1 MTKPRS
7 KEGFPAA
14 NSLLFVYGTLQQGG
28 QYHYFL
34 ERCEARFVS
43 PGTLT
48 TPYPLILAD
57 YPCLLDQPGKGF
69 PVTGEIY
76 EIKKPGDWESIDH
89 LEGYPSE
96 YTRRL
101 ESVKTDSQTLLA
113 WTYFYQWPD
122 LLDPA
127 LKPVPTFRP

>member
-1 MTKPRS
+1 MTKPGV
-7 KEGFPAA
+7 KEGLPAA
-14 NSLLFVYGTLQQGG
+14 NSLLFVYGTLQKGG

-34 ERCEARFVS
+34 ESCAARLIS
-43 PGTLT
+43 PGTLA

-69 PVTGEIY
+69 CVTGEIY
-76 EIKKPGDWESIDH
+76 EIKKPGDWKAIDH
-89 LEGYPSE
+89 LEGYPNE

-101 ESVKTDSQTLLA
+101 ERVKTDSQSLLA
-113 WTYFYQWPD
+113 WTYFYLRPD

-127 LKPVPTFRP
+127 VKPVPVFRP